1 MLNTLFCLA
10 VLLVPSRDTNPPAI
24 SGSPINAATIPVAAP
39 TLPDTI
45 RPKRRHAI
53 EYSDAYAI
61 RLELHKLGSYTMLP
75 LFAAEYALGQNLLND
90 ASPPS
95 WMSPTHGAV
104 ALGIGGLFTVNTLT
118 GGWNLWDSRQDPN
131 ARAQRWI
138 HASLMLASDAGFMW
152 AGAIGGQAATAN
164 DRRRHK
170 NVAIGSMTLSTVGT
184 AMMWLWKR

>member
-10 VLLVPSRDTNPPAI
+10 VLLVPARDTNPPPTSA
-24 SGSPINAATIPVAAP
+24 SPASSPTIPVAVS
-39 TLPDTI
+39 TRPDTI

-61 RLELHKLGSYTMLP
+61 RLEIHKLGSYTMLP

-104 ALGIGGLFTVNTLT
+104 ATGIAGVFTVNTLT
-118 GGWNLWDSRQDPN
+118 GAWNLWDSRQDPSG
-131 ARAQRWI
+131 RAQRWI

-152 AGAIGGQAATAN
+152 AGAIGGEAATAS

-170 NVAIGSMTLSTVGT
+170 NVAIGSMALSTVGT
-184 AMMWLWKR
+184 AMMWLWKQ